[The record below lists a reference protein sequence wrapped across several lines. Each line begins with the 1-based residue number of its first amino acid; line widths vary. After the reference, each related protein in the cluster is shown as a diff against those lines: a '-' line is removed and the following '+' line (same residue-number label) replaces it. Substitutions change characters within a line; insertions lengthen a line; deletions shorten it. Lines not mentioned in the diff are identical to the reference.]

1 MRDTAIELGRVM
13 CDGALRIG
21 VSSLRCYDDAFLISL
36 AWMAGAMVLAV
47 ALMATR
53 GLRGGRA

>member
-1 MRDTAIELGRVM
+1 MRDTAIEVGKVI
-13 CDGALRIG
+13 CEGALRIG
-21 VSSLRCYDDAFLISL
+21 VSSLRCYDDAFVISL
-36 AWMAGAMVLAV
+36 AWMVGAMVLAV